1 MLDASVTDFTIQPS
15 QAQDSITTFL
25 TLNGWDTSSGWAD
38 EGWWV
43 CVRYN
48 FFPACGRRA
57 KGVCINIARPLHLGS
72 HPCNSNMHSQN
83 LWESTNLF
91 ANFWDV
97 DSSRKQTEQIV
108 HNWWMCYE
116 RQTSLL
122 SDTFGALHS
131 EALEPPSWWVNLEV
145 V

>member
-1 MLDASVTDFTIQPS
+1 
-15 QAQDSITTFL
+15 
-25 TLNGWDTSSGWAD
+25 
-38 EGWWV
+38 
-43 CVRYN
+43 
-48 FFPACGRRA
+48 
-57 KGVCINIARPLHLGS
+57 LHLGS